1 MLKRV
6 VVSVVVALL
15 VSSSGLA
22 SISQAQGFSIGNTN
36 LIQLTQGQQNGQS
49 VQDLI
54 VELNQE
60 GTGTGLTVASAY
72 LFSFGGQV
80 GTGQVGTGL
89 VGTGL
94 VGTGLLGA
102 RQIVAPPVLGVSGVG
117 LPLVAGAGANA
128 LLMRARL
135 NSLLLSAY

>member
-15 VSSSGLA
+15 VSSSAFA
-22 SISQAQGFSIGNTN
+22 SISQVQGFSIGNTN

-94 VGTGLLGA
+94 LGA

>member
-94 VGTGLLGA
+94 LGA

>member
-80 GTGQVGTGL
+80 GTGL